1 MKFESG
7 VLEYVVDRNPAKVGK
22 YLPGARL
29 PIRPVETLTLERPD
43 YVLVLAWN
51 FATEIIQQNQEYT
64 RMGGQFILPVAERP
78 SL

>member
-1 MKFESG
+1 MKFENG
-7 VLEYVVDRNPAKVGK
+7 VVEYVVDRNPQKVGK
-22 YLPGARL
+22 YLPGVRV
-29 PIRPVETLTLERPD
+29 PIRPVETLILDRPD

-51 FATEIIQQNQEYT
+51 FAAEIIQQNQEYA